1 MSFSMN
7 FKTTVKTYLQTQHQ
21 VTPLLTLPTIKGKRR
36 NRFYLQKL
44 FLVGLKK
51 FVKNYGIVT
60 DHALSGP

>member
-7 FKTTVKTYLQTQHQ
+7 FKTTVKTYLQTQHH
-21 VTPLLTLPTIKGKRR
+21 VTPLLTLLAIKGKRR

-51 FVKNYGIVT
+51 
-60 DHALSGP
+60 LSKITG

>member
-1 MSFSMN
+1 MN

-21 VTPLLTLPTIKGKRR
+21 VIPLLTLPTIKGKRR

-51 FVKNYGIVT
+51 FVKDYGIVT
-60 DHALSGP
+60 DQALSGP